1 MRKRS
6 GCLVVT
12 GIVCVAIGVLAVGL
26 ATGRLPFSAPSL
38 ERLASS
44 VASWTSS
51 PPPAPIPGA
60 SASADAAPPVHRQTA
75 PLSSAQ
81 LGAPLVHGTFV
92 TACGAPERMK
102 VVVNATV
109 KMGRAVGVTVTTD
122 PPDPVVAACVERAT
136 RGMQWDISPK
146 TDHVTVTY

>member
-1 MRKRS
+1 MRKRT

-12 GIVCVAIGVLAVGL
+12 GIVCMAIGVLGAGL

-38 ERLASS
+38 EKLASS
-44 VASWTSS
+44 VASWTSP

-60 SASADAAPPVHRQTA
+60 SASADAAPPVRRQTA

-109 KMGRAVGVTVTTD
+109 KMGRAAGVTVTTD
-122 PPDPVVAACVERAT
+122 PPDPAVAACVERAT
-136 RGMQWDISPK
+136 RGLQWDISPK